1 MKKSI
6 SAIFLSLCLCAA
18 VFAQDKIE
26 NAAAQQTS
34 AVSYGIVVDNSGS
47 YRRLFGSIIDL
58 SKDIV
63 EENKA
68 DDETFLVRFISSDN
82 IKILQDFTD
91 SKAALHDAADE
102 MFIEGGQTALLDAVY
117 FSAKHLAE
125 KAGGEVSRKKALV
138 LLTDGDERKSGI
150 KIEELLL
157 YLKQQQIK
165 VYAVAL
171 ADEKVSQ
178 KILDKLTRETGGKKY
193 LPKNPAELPAIVKE
207 LANAIRIQ

>member
-1 MKKSI
+1 MKKLISSI
-6 SAIFLSLCLCAA
+6 ILSLYLMSA
-18 VFAQDKIE
+18 VSFAQTKTEDV
-26 NAAAQQTS
+26 QMLPM

-47 YRRLFGSIIDL
+47 YRTLLGSIIDL

-68 DDETFLVRFISSDN
+68 DDDPFLVRFISSDK
-82 IKILQDFTD
+82 IKVLQEFTD

-102 MFIEGGQTALLDAVY
+102 MFIEGGLTALLDAVY
-117 FSAKHLAE
+117 FSAKYLAE
-125 KAGGEVSRKKALV
+125 NAKNEANRKKILV
-138 LLTDGDERKSGI
+138 LITDGEERKSEI
-150 KIEELLL
+150 KADELLK
-157 YLKQQQIK
+157 YLKEQQIK

-178 KILDKLTRETGGKKY
+178 KVLDRLTRETGGKKY
-193 LPKNPAELPAIVKE
+193 LPKNRAELPSIVKE